1 MSDLKTVTNM
11 RVLIMNKLKKKR
23 NCFSCG
29 NKILHYAQKL
39 KLRNVQRL
47 KSKSEIR
54 EWIILENRR
63 K

>member
-1 MSDLKTVTNM
+1 MSDLKTVTNTGL
-11 RVLIMNKLKKKR
+11 LIMNKLKKR
-23 NCFSCG
+23 HRSSRGHELLC
-29 NKILHYAQKL
+29 YAQTL

-54 EWIILENRR
+54 EWIILENRQ